1 MINGGS
7 PEGLVRAD
15 SRILVVEDDAGIRES
30 VEECL
35 ASEGYAVAAVANG
48 AEALEWLAREPA
60 PELLV
65 VDLVMPVMN
74 GAELLE
80 RLRGDVRLREVPVV
94 LMTAAMPGVGAPLP
108 RADAL
113 LPKPFELE
121 ALLDTVARHR
131 RKPAR

>member
-1 MINGGS
+1 VQAN
-7 PEGLVRAD
+7 

-35 ASEGYAVAAVANG
+35 ASEGYAVATVANG

-60 PELLV
+60 PALLV

-80 RLRGDVRLREVPVV
+80 RLRADARLREVPVV
-94 LMTAAMPGVGAPLP
+94 LMTAAMPGTGVPLP
-108 RADAL
+108 PADAL
-113 LPKPFELE
+113 LSKPFELE
-121 ALLDTVARHR
+121 ALLATVARHR
-131 RKPAR
+131 RR

>member
-1 MINGGS
+1 MQ
-7 PEGLVRAD
+7 AD

-35 ASEGYAVAAVANG
+35 ASEGYEVAAVTNG

-80 RLRGDVRLREVPVV
+80 RLRADARLRELPVV
-94 LMTAAMPGVGAPLP
+94 LMTAAMPGTGGPLP
-108 RADAL
+108 PVDAL

-121 ALLDTVARHR
+121 TLLDTVARHR